1 MRYTVCGRKYGI
13 RIPVCGQKK
22 LEQCPLCGPCKL
34 SKKRIAKEAFIREIM
49 EEYERGVIDP
59 YEYVKNVSRKFLP
72 QN

>member
-1 MRYTVCGRKYGI
+1 MEYVFQFAAKRNWNNV
-13 RIPVCGQKK
+13 
-22 LEQCPLCGPCKL
+22 LSGPCKL